1 MIEKKEVKHPA
12 VYTDSFI
19 PIFAKHLNGFS
30 NVYDPFGGTGK
41 IALIKEHGFNGEI
54 YCSEIEP
61 EWTNQYDG
69 VDYWFICDSAKT
81 SFIKNEFFEAICT
94 SPTYGNRMADH
105 FEAKDSSKRITYRHG
120 LGRKLTDG
128 NTGKQQWGNS
138 YKNKHI
144 EIYNELFRVLKP
156 EGTFILN
163 ISDHIR
169 AGKIIEVS
177 KWHKEALESIGF
189 NLIESISVPTRRMG
203 FGENSH
209 LRVQNENI
217 FIFKKVIKV

>member
-1 MIEKKEVKHPA
+1 MTEQNEIKHPA

-19 PIFAKHLNGFS
+19 PIFAQHLSGLS
-30 NVYDPFGGTGK
+30 SVYDPFGGTGK
-41 IALIKEHGFNGEI
+41 IALIKEHGFTGKI

-61 EWTNQYDG
+61 EWTNKYSG
-69 VDYWFICDSAKT
+69 VDSWFIGDSAKT
-81 SFIKNEFFEAICT
+81 DFIKNDFFDAICT

-105 FEAKDSSKRITYRHG
+105 FEAKDSSKRVTYRHG

-128 NTGKQQWGNS
+128 NTGKQQWGEP

-144 EIYNELFRVLKP
+144 EIYIELLRVLKDQ
-156 EGTFILN
+156 GIFILN

-169 AGKIIEVS
+169 SGVTIEVS
-177 KWHKEALESIGF
+177 KWHKETLENIGF
-189 NLIESISVPTRRMG
+189 QLIESISVPTRRMG
-203 FGENSH
+203 FGENGH

-217 FIFKKVIKV
+217 FIFKKNIKD